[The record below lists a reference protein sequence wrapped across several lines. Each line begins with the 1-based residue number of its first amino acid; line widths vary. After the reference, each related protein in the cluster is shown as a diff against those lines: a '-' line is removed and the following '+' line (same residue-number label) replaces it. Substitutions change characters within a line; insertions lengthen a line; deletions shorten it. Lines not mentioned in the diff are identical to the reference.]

1 MKLSTLTLL
10 AVIGSAS
17 ASKPS
22 LSVSTTRIC
31 FQKINYKIA
40 FRNRKL
46 FWFKNLLRLCSSLTL
61 VFVQISVRDGSF
73 DGLDG
78 LDPTISW
85 ENSVKSGDLDLS
97 YGIEAAARPT
107 ADIASLPRSIWGK
120 AKTDISGWG
129 VTARAEVDAQSLNSA
144 DVEIDAKNAENDI
157 SVRLTASAGKDFSV
171 QTIEATKGFDAN
183 GARVTVNPRRNLQ
196 TDETDVV
203 IKYDNGDTNVKLTAS
218 ADAQKVT
225 ISQQVDANNRV
236 APTIS
241 SEGDLSVEWERKLSD
256 DSSLTATLKPNDS
269 LDVEWKDNDWTANV
283 NMPIDGTTIN
293 GANVSI
299 KRDVSF

>member
-1 MKLSTLTLL
+1 M
-10 AVIGSAS
+10 
-17 ASKPS
+17 
-22 LSVSTTRIC
+22 
-31 FQKINYKIA
+31 
-40 FRNRKL
+40 
-46 FWFKNLLRLCSSLTL
+46 
-61 VFVQISVRDGSF
+61 FVQISVRDGSF